1 MTGRADAFV
10 DRPAKRQW
18 SLEGARA
25 LLDEVRERTGRAVGE
40 VEKLLAEG
48 EGQETGSPERQ
59 AIDARIRVA
68 VSRWLR
74 SMEALGLEIK
84 GLWLVD
90 FDNGSG
96 YYCWRWP
103 EEELAY
109 FHGYEE
115 GFDSRVRIQ

>member
-103 EEELAY
+103 EEDLAY

-115 GFDSRVRIQ
+115 GFDGRVRIQ